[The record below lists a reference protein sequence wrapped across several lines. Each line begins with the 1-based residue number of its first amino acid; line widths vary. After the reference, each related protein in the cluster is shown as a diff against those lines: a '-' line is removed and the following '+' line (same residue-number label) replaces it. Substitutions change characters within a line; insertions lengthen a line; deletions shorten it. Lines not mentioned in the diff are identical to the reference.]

1 MRSRE
6 ITSGLCVVA
15 ALLVVGATTLSRAQA
30 PATPAG
36 GQGTGAARGGAAAG
50 QGAGRG
56 TPRPPLLDKDKPRFQ
71 PEEAEEGGAVFGSGS
86 QPGIYIVRNLFRK
99 GPGGGVIG
107 GGSRPHYHDQDRWV
121 TVIKGT
127 WYTAVGDLYEPE
139 KMVAIKQGGMM
150 YHPAGLHHYDGAK
163 DEDVIVQIFGPGPV
177 QTIQTEVGPDGKP
190 VQRGGGAGRAGAP
203 TAPAPTPPGR

>member
-15 ALLVVGATTLSRAQA
+15 ALLVVGGTEFGRAQQPATTQGAGGGA
-30 PATPAG
+30 GAG
-36 GQGTGAARGGAAAG
+36 GQGG
-50 QGAGRG
+50 GAGRG
-56 TPRPPLLDKDKPRFQ
+56 TPAAPLLSKDKLRFQ
-71 PEEAEEGGAVFGSGS
+71 PEDAEAGGAVFGSGNA
-86 QPGIYIVRNLFRK
+86 PGIYIVRNLFRK

-127 WYTAVGDLYEPE
+127 WYTAVGDLYEPD

-150 YHPAGLHHYDGAK
+150 FHPAGLHH
-163 DEDVIVQIFGPGPV
+163 
-177 QTIQTEVGPDGKP
+177 
-190 VQRGGGAGRAGAP
+190 
-203 TAPAPTPPGR
+203 

>member
-15 ALLVVGATTLSRAQA
+15 ALVLVGATEFGRAQQ
-30 PATPAG
+30 ATP
-36 GQGTGAARGGAAAG
+36 AAAG
-50 QGAGRG
+50 QAGGRG
-56 TPRPPLLDKDKPRFQ
+56 AAPAPRPPLLDKDHLRFQ
-71 PEEAEEGGAVFGSGS
+71 PEDAATGGPVFGRESE
-86 QPGIYIVRNLFRK
+86 PGVYITRNLFRK

-121 TVIKGT
+121 VVIQGT
-127 WYTAVGDLYEPE
+127 WYTAVGDLFEPD

-163 DEDVIVQIFGPGPV
+163 DEDAIVQITGVGPV
-177 QTIQTEVGPDGKP
+177 KTVQSEVDANGQP
-190 VQRGGGAGRAGAP
+190 VTRGGGAGRAAGAGAP
-203 TAPAPTPPGR
+203 PTGR

>member
-6 ITSGLCVVA
+6 LTSGLCVAA
-15 ALLVVGATTLSRAQA
+15 ALLLVGATEYGRAQQ
-30 PATPAG
+30 PATT
-36 GQGTGAARGGAAAG
+36 QGAGAAAPA
-50 QGAGRG
+50 QGGGRG
-56 TPRPPLLDKDKPRFQ
+56 TPAPPLLSKDKLRFQ
-71 PEEAEEGGAVFGSGS
+71 PEDAEQGGAVFGSGN

-127 WYTAVGDLYEPE
+127 WYTAVGDLYEPD
-139 KMVAIKQGGMM
+139 KMVGIKQGGMM

-177 QTIQTEVGPDGKP
+177 QTIQTEVDASGKP
-190 VQRGGGAGRAGAP
+190 VQRGGGAGRATG
-203 TAPAPTPPGR
+203 TAPGPVPPAGR